1 VEDVWRVAASV
12 GEWSGVVVWTIA
24 MLVACF
30 ATLLS
35 LPGGWVALGLAI
47 LYDALHGFGVIGW
60 PRLVIFAALLGV
72 GELIEAL
79 LGSVYVAK
87 KGASRWG
94 VVGAFVGG
102 IVGAILG
109 TPVFPIAGTIAGGF
123 LGAFAGAVL
132 GEYLRDRRLEP
143 SLRIGVHA
151 TIGKLLAVTA
161 KGALA
166 AAGAVVVGVSV
177 WRDLAR

>member
-1 VEDVWRVAASV
+1 
-12 GEWSGVVVWTIA
+12 
-24 MLVACF
+24 
-30 ATLLS
+30 
-35 LPGGWVALGLAI
+35 
-47 LYDALHGFGVIGW
+47 
-60 PRLVIFAALLGV
+60 
-72 GELIEAL
+72 
-79 LGSVYVAK
+79 
-87 KGASRWG
+87 
-94 VVGAFVGG
+94 
-102 IVGAILG
+102 
-109 TPVFPIAGTIAGGF
+109 VFPIAGTIAGGF

-151 TIGKLLAVTA
+151 TIGKLLAVTV